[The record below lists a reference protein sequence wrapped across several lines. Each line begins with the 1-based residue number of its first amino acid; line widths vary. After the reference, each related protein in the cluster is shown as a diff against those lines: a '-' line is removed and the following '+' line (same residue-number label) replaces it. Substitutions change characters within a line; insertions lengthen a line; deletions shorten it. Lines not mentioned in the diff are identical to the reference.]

1 MPGIGLLSI
10 GTREKDSRKADVLG
24 RWICCLWGGDV
35 PAGMPVSISER
46 ANGAFGF
53 PSLASYKNY
62 TSKCIQ
68 PLGRRKTPIP
78 PTPELFLASLTL
90 QRIPKDPDSP
100 DQLLVMLACN

>member
-62 TSKCIQ
+62 RCYLQMHPAS
-68 PLGRRKTPIP
+68 RKEENTN
-78 PTPELFLASLTL
+78 SS
-90 QRIPKDPDSP
+90 SP
-100 DQLLVMLACN
+100 RAVSR